1 MQMCDQNHPE
11 DHCKDYTLLM
21 IKDSCLSL
29 HTQSR
34 AVALGVG
41 VAIAASTVVAPAH
54 AAIVSGNTSTCTREF
69 TWAET
74 NEFSNGPF
82 HFFDA
87 LRDEME
93 KSLSSDEARAQ
104 LDEYQQAAYSGL
116 NDEAPTDKVVAE
128 ALAAGYTKDEIDNYL
143 LLIMDSER
151 SEAGVVTTHELAQ
164 DPVDMISSGEAN
176 SHLMPVLPAESER
189 SDALKKA
196 IAGIDP
202 KTAAEYAAWSKTV
215 AAADA
220 KAVEFCEKGTI
231 GSSIVDYPT
240 GGASDADILS
250 SEEKIAL
257 SSDDPSNRVPESVS
271 SQAAI
276 AGPIL
281 GVLAIIA
288 AVAGALQLPQA
299 QPIMRQLRSLLGV

>member
-1 MQMCDQNHPE
+1 M
-11 DHCKDYTLLM
+11 
-21 IKDSCLSL
+21 
-29 HTQSR
+29 
-34 AVALGVG
+34 
-41 VAIAASTVVAPAH
+41 AASLT
-54 AAIVSGNTSTCTREF
+54 
-69 TWAET
+69 
-74 NEFSNGPF
+74 
-82 HFFDA
+82 
-87 LRDEME
+87 
-93 KSLSSDEARAQ
+93 SDEARAQ
-104 LDEYQQAAYSGL
+104 LDAYQQAARSGL

-128 ALAAGYTKDEIDNYL
+128 ALAAGYTQDEIKDYL
-143 LLIMDSER
+143 LLIMDSELP
-151 SEAGVVTTHELAQ
+151 EYGVVTTHLLTQ
-164 DPVDMISSGEAN
+164 DSTKEISSGEAN
-176 SHLMPVLPAESER
+176 SNFTPVLPAESER
-189 SDALKKA
+189 SDALKQA
-196 IAGIDP
+196 IAGINET
-202 KTAAEYAAWSKTV
+202 TAADYAAWLEKV
-215 AAADA
+215 AAADK

-271 SQAAI
+271 SKAAI